1 VTITPTRDL
10 ADPPELTAE
19 HDPDPQRGQP
29 PAVGDPAEL
38 SAFALFLRDMPAG
51 PLLTADQE
59 WSLARRARGQDVR
72 VPPPGEA
79 RPTAERALERL
90 VTQNLR
96 LVVAVARKYQ
106 RRGLPLEDLVQEGA
120 IGLRRAAEKFD
131 PDKGYRFSTYATWWV
146 RQAVG
151 RALHNDARVVRL
163 PVHVIGRLAQVQRA
177 RDQLHERL
185 GRVPAHEEIGA
196 ELGIGPGEVE
206 HLLAAARLVASLDQP
221 LSAEDSSTLGDRL
234 ADAGAGPEERAE
246 EAWARE
252 AVVADVLDRLHPR
265 ERAVLALRYGVGG
278 DRAQT
283 LEEVGRC
290 LGVTRERVRQIEGQA
305 FKRLRSD
312 ADLRVGLADL
322 LS

>member
-1 VTITPTRDL
+1 VTTTLTRD
-10 ADPPELTAE
+10 PTAE
-19 HDPDPQRGQP
+19 RDLEPRPDPP
-29 PAVGDPAEL
+29 PAVPDPADL
-38 SAFALFLRDMPAG
+38 GAFAMFLRDMPAG
-51 PLLTADQE
+51 PLLTAEQE
-59 WSLARRARGQDVR
+59 WALARRARGQDVR

-131 PDKGYRFSTYATWWV
+131 PEKGYRFSTYATWWV

-163 PVHVIGRLAQVQRA
+163 PVHVIGRVAQVQRA
-177 RDQLHERL
+177 RDELHVRL
-185 GRVPAHEEIGA
+185 GRAPAREEIGA
-196 ELGIGPGEVE
+196 ELGIGPAEVDQ
-206 HLLAAARLVASLDQP
+206 LLAAARQAASLDRP
-221 LSAEDSSTLGDRL
+221 LSAEDTSTLGDRL
-234 ADAGAGPEERAE
+234 ADVASGPEERAE
-246 EAWARE
+246 EACARE
-252 AVVADVLDRLHPR
+252 AALADVFDRLHPR

-305 FKRLRSD
+305 FRRLRAD
-312 ADLRVGLADL
+312 AGLRHEVADL